1 MKVAIGYSSDNK
13 NQITKLI
20 DFFNSFAGIEVTEFE
35 SSESLVSK
43 KLLEFDGNKIMVIT
57 DNFLKSEQCMFG
69 GLELISHSH
78 DNLLI
83 LLADGVDENSNSIPT
98 SLSKVTHIIKY
109 INFWQDRYL
118 ELRKEKTWDETEND
132 NHLQRIRSISTE
144 VGEFIRLLRGVEL
157 IDMESEVQGGFIN
170 LRNFMNL
177 SSSNL
182 PFEDQEVNESE
193 TTQSRGE
200 GETTSI
206 EEEHPEHS
214 VGTWGEGDISGSEEV
229 KDPWGEGETTSIEE
243 EHQEHS
249 GGTWGDGDISGSEE
263 VKDPWGE
270 SETTNSDDVISGEEE
285 QEDWIIR
292 AEEEIK
298 AGNFS
303 EAESFLKRA
312 EFNSS
317 HDSNIL
323 FRLSMLYFQHFKN
336 DLDLALQYIDRAIH
350 LEEDNGDLYF
360 HRAMIKD
367 ALRYDSDAITGDLS
381 QALELVPNHALAMY
395 QLAVINKKQENLNDA
410 RNYYLKAVQLNAEF
424 KTVQNDLA
432 FGITKS
438 KGEVYEII
446 EDLKK
451 QINHLQQII
460 DFKETPIQKKTVL
473 ITGATSGIGRA
484 TALKFAAAGFRK
496 IIITGRRKNLLNDL
510 KDEILKISNA
520 EVLDLCF
527 DVTKRE
533 EVEQA
538 LKDIPNIDILIN
550 NAGKAKGLAPIHE
563 GSFEH
568 WEEMIQ
574 TNISG
579 LLYVTRII
587 SQQMV
592 NKKSGH
598 IVNVGSTAGKEVY
611 PNGNVY
617 CASKF
622 AVDALTKSMR
632 LDLYQHQIRVSQ
644 ISPGHV
650 ENTEF
655 AKVRFDGDEDKAKI
669 YEGFNPLTSS
679 DVADMILYIV
689 NQPARINI
697 QDIVVMGTQQA
708 GALFIDRSGRK
719 F

>member
-1 MKVAIGYSSDNK
+1 
-13 NQITKLI
+13 
-20 DFFNSFAGIEVTEFE
+20 
-35 SSESLVSK
+35 
-43 KLLEFDGNKIMVIT
+43 
-57 DNFLKSEQCMFG
+57 
-69 GLELISHSH
+69 
-78 DNLLI
+78 
-83 LLADGVDENSNSIPT
+83 
-98 SLSKVTHIIKY
+98 
-109 INFWQDRYL
+109 
-118 ELRKEKTWDETEND
+118 
-132 NHLQRIRSISTE
+132 
-144 VGEFIRLLRGVEL
+144 
-157 IDMESEVQGGFIN
+157 
-170 LRNFMNL
+170 
-177 SSSNL
+177 
-182 PFEDQEVNESE
+182 
-193 TTQSRGE
+193 
-200 GETTSI
+200 
-206 EEEHPEHS
+206 
-214 VGTWGEGDISGSEEV
+214 
-229 KDPWGEGETTSIEE
+229 
-243 EHQEHS
+243 
-249 GGTWGDGDISGSEE
+249 
-263 VKDPWGE
+263 
-270 SETTNSDDVISGEEE
+270 
-285 QEDWIIR
+285 
-292 AEEEIK
+292 
-298 AGNFS
+298 
-303 EAESFLKRA
+303 
-312 EFNSS
+312 
-317 HDSNIL
+317 
-323 FRLSMLYFQHFKN
+323 
-336 DLDLALQYIDRAIH
+336 
-350 LEEDNGDLYF
+350 
-360 HRAMIKD
+360 MIKD
-367 ALRYDSDAITGDLS
+367 ALQFDSNAIEVDLS
-381 QALELVPNHALAMY
+381 KALEFDSQHALALY
-395 QLAVINKKQENLNDA
+395 QLAVIKKKQDNLNDA
-410 RNYYLKAVQLNAEF
+410 KKYYLRAVELNNEF
-424 KTVQNDLA
+424 KSVQNDLA

-460 DFKETPIQKKTVL
+460 DFKETPIQEKTVL

-484 TALKFAAAGFRK
+484 TALKFATAGFRK

-510 KDEILKISNA
+510 KDEILKISNT
-520 EVLDLCF
+520 EVIDLCF
-527 DVTKRE
+527 DVTNRA

-592 NKKSGH
+592 NRKSGH

-669 YEGFNPLTSS
+669 YEGFNPLTST

>member
-13 NQITKLI
+13 NQVTRLVE
-20 DFFNSFAGIEVTEFE
+20 FLNSHSGIQVNEFQ
-35 SSESLVSK
+35 SPDCLVSK
-43 KLLEFDGNKIMVIT
+43 KLLEYDGNKVLVIT
-57 DNFLKSEQCMFG
+57 DNFLKSEESMFG
-69 GLELISHSH
+69 GLELISQSH

-83 LLADGVDENSNSIPT
+83 FLADGIDENSNSIPT

-109 INFWQDRYL
+109 INFWQDKYL
-118 ELRKEKTWDETEND
+118 ELRREKTWDETEND

-144 VGEFIRLLRGVEL
+144 VGEFIRLLRGIDL
-157 IDMESEVQGGFIN
+157 IDLESEIQGGFIN
-170 LRNFMNL
+170 MRNFMHL
-177 SSSNL
+177 SFSDSS
-182 PFEDQEVNESE
+182 FQVQDGINESE
-193 TTQSRGE
+193 TNQTWGE
-200 GETTSI
+200 GETA
-206 EEEHPEHS
+206 
-214 VGTWGEGDISGSEEV
+214 GSEEV
-229 KDPWGEGETTSIEE
+229 KDPWGEGETTSTVE
-243 EHQEHS
+243 EHHEQTS
-249 GGTWGDGDISGSEE
+249 GTWGVGETENTGEE
-263 VKDPWGE
+263 
-270 SETTNSDDVISGEEE
+270 ILGEEE
-285 QEDWIIR
+285 QEDWIKR
-292 AEEEIK
+292 AEEQIK
-298 AGNFS
+298 SGNFS

-323 FRLSMLYFQHFKN
+323 FKLSMLYFQHFKN
-336 DLDLALQYIDRAIH
+336 DLELALQYIDRAIH
-350 LEEDNGDLYF
+350 LEEDNGDLFF

-367 ALRYDSDAITGDLS
+367 ALQFDSNAIEVDLS
-381 QALELVPNHALAMY
+381 KALELDSQHALALY
-395 QLAVINKKQENLNDA
+395 QMAVIKKKQDNLNDA
-410 RNYYLKAVQLNAEF
+410 KKYYLKAVELNNEF
-424 KTVQNDLA
+424 KSVQNDLA

-460 DFKETPIQKKTVL
+460 DFKEIPVQEKTIL

-484 TALKFAAAGFRK
+484 TALKFATAGFRK
-496 IIITGRRKNLLNDL
+496 IIITGRRKNLLQDL
-510 KDEILKISNA
+510 KEEILKISNS

-538 LKDIPNIDILIN
+538 LKNIPNIDILIN
-550 NAGKAKGLAPIHE
+550 NAGKAKGLAPIYE
-563 GSFEH
+563 GSFDH

-579 LLYVTRII
+579 LLYVTKII

-592 NKKSGH
+592 TRKSGH

-622 AVDALTKSMR
+622 AVDALTKAMR
-632 LDLYQHQIRVSQ
+632 LDLYQHKIRVSQ

-655 AKVRFDGDEDKAKI
+655 AKVRFDGDEEKAKI
-669 YEGFNPLTSS
+669 YEGFNPLTSN